1 MNNIIKTKIVV
12 YKIPYRRVRAWPS
25 GCSALRPSARAGK
38 GILETTKIEKIIRW
52 NEMNDLNR

>member
-12 YKIPYRRVRAWPS
+12 YKIPYRRVCDWPS

-38 GILETTKIEKIIRW
+38 GILQTTKIEKIIRW
-52 NEMNDLNR
+52 K